1 MQRSDQFS
9 LRRGRILLACA
20 LMPTL
25 FAGCGGGNQFD
36 VATQSSAGSAGRETA
51 VAPAP
56 TGDSPQP
63 PGYVAA
69 VNPDLRSIVDAAL
82 DDAAKR
88 TGRDRSTLVVVSSEA
103 VVWPDGGLG
112 CPEPGV
118 KYTMAPVEGYRIRI
132 QAGADLLDYHANR
145 RGYLVHCPPGRRLD
159 PLPGG
164 ST

>member
-9 LRRGRILLACA
+9 LRQGRLLLACA
-20 LMPTL
+20 LMLTL
-25 FAGCGGGNQFD
+25 VAGCGGGDQVD
-36 VATQSSAGSAGRETA
+36 MATQSLAGSGGRETA
-51 VAPAP
+51 VAPSPA
-56 TGDSPQP
+56 GDSPQP

-69 VNPDLRSIVDAAL
+69 VNPDLQSIVDAAL
-82 DDAAKR
+82 DDASKR
-88 TGRDRSTLVVVSSEA
+88 TGRDRSTLVVVSREA

-118 KYTMAPVEGYRIRI
+118 RYTMAPVEGYRIRI

-145 RGYLVHCPPGRRLD
+145 RGYLVLCPTGRAVD